1 MEHRS
6 YVYLLNSVPTVCGL
20 DIICTIFTVFKQ
32 FKLQIRVNYIVLYGH
47 LYSVVYVRV
56 KVVIEANYML
66 PASSLCLPPSQP

>member
-1 MEHRS
+1 MKHRS
-6 YVYLLNSVPTVCGL
+6 YVYRLNSVPTVRGL

-32 FKLQIRVNYIVLYGH
+32 FKLQTQVNYIVLYGH

-66 PASSLCLPPSQP
+66 PASSLCLPPSRP